1 MAICGFIDTK
11 TEETPVAYAVTPLIH
26 IFSEKNDEINL
37 CYLNLINNYVYSL
50 KSYYTE
56 YKIFKLNLK

>member
-1 MAICGFIDTK
+1 MAICGSIDTK

-37 CYLNLINNYVYSL
+37 CYLSLINYYVYSVKKRL
-50 KSYYTE
+50 Y
-56 YKIFKLNLK
+56 